1 MPGSDLKLSEARTEG
16 YRHFANKIWNA
27 SRFVLMN
34 LEDLDT
40 GEATRPAHPEELTLP
55 DRWIRGR
62 LREVIR
68 EVEAS
73 LEVYAFNEATH
84 TLYQFVWHEFCDW
97 YLELV
102 KLYLYEDVER
112 RRRALTQGTLLEVL
126 DAVLRMLHPFMPFI
140 TEEIWQQLPLRKENE
155 SIMVS
160 EFPKPEDRFVDEQV
174 VDEMQLVIG
183 VVTALRN
190 IRGEMNLPPGEQIP
204 VLLRTRNEETEDK
217 LRRNRMFVQT
227 LARTKD
233 PEIGPDLEKPLYSAF
248 VSVQDVEI
256 FVPMDRSRM
265 VEEMKRL
272 EKELA
277 KVEKEIAFVGKKL
290 LNEQFVAKAP
300 SEVVEEEREKA
311 ARYETTRDKLE
322 EGLKKVRDALG

>member
-1 MPGSDLKLSEARTEG
+1 
-16 YRHFANKIWNA
+16 
-27 SRFVLMN
+27 
-34 LEDLDT
+34 
-40 GEATRPAHPEELTLP
+40 
-55 DRWIRGR
+55 
-62 LREVIR
+62 
-68 EVEAS
+68 
-73 LEVYAFNEATH
+73 
-84 TLYQFVWHEFCDW
+84 
-97 YLELV
+97 
-102 KLYLYEDVER
+102 
-112 RRRALTQGTLLEVL
+112 
-126 DAVLRMLHPFMPFI
+126 
-140 TEEIWQQLPLRKENE
+140 
-155 SIMVS
+155 
-160 EFPKPEDRFVDEQV
+160 
-174 VDEMQLVIG
+174 
-183 VVTALRN
+183 
-190 IRGEMNLPPGEQIP
+190 
-204 VLLRTRNEETEDK
+204 
-217 LRRNRMFVQT
+217 MFVQT